1 MTRTM
6 KKPLLLCLSCLVAL
20 TMTQCVEDNDGASG
34 DSTGWHIDTTDDGY
48 YVDLGLLSMTM
59 WKSANEVNPADTN
72 NDFFTYDEAIATFGD
87 KLPTKEQ
94 FEELWRSC
102 QWKWLDI
109 GCYKVTGP
117 SGNFILLPAEGSR
130 DCHGGVSYLRSYG
143 FYWSS
148 TPDGSEKAWYLNFY
162 YREVCMYNYTRCYG
176 NSVRLVKDVDD
187 YK

>member
-1 MTRTM
+1 M
-6 KKPLLLCLSCLVAL
+6 KKLLLICLVCLAAL
-20 TMTQCVEDNDGASG
+20 ATTQCVKDNGGESG
-34 DSTGWHIDTTDDGY
+34 GSDSTGGHVDTTGGY
-48 YVDLGLLSMTM
+48 YVDLGLMSMTM

-72 NDFFTYDEAIATFGD
+72 HDFFTYDEAIATLGD

-94 FEELWRSC
+94 FEELRRSC
-102 QWKWLDI
+102 QWQWLDI

-162 YREVCMYNYTRCYG
+162 Y
-176 NSVRLVKDVDD
+176 
-187 YK
+187 